1 MTDAGQRSASPSHA
15 TVDGHAFLSLR
26 ALAKTDGRTTAEY
39 LRLYALEGF
48 LVRLAISAYADD
60 LILKGG
66 VLLAAYALRR
76 PTADIDFA
84 IKNRSNEV
92 EEVRTLVIEIARI
105 QLSGDDDD
113 GLVFDVNAVT
123 AESIREEDEYSG
135 VRVTLRAKLA
145 TAVEPF
151 HVDVNV
157 GDPIWPAPNEIE
169 LPKLLG
175 GEIRLLGYPMTMVL
189 AEKAVTALQRSTAN
203 TRWRDF
209 GDIYQL
215 TGQHSYSAEAARGS
229 LAEVARFRDMEL
241 TPARL
246 TLEGFAELGQARYL
260 RWRNRLELGDRLPE
274 SFAEVLEALFAYMD
288 PLVTGDDV
296 LDTASWDPVTRSWDL
311 TPA

>member
-1 MTDAGQRSASPSHA
+1 MTDSGQRPASPSHA

-26 ALAKTDGRTTAEY
+26 ALAKKDGRTSAEY

-48 LVRLAISAYADD
+48 LARLNASAHADD
-60 LILKGG
+60 LVLKGG

-84 IKNRSNEV
+84 AQNRSNEV
-92 EEVRTLVIEIARI
+92 EEVRNLVIEIAQI
-105 QLSGDDDD
+105 QLAGNADD
-113 GLVFDVNAVT
+113 GLTFDTNTVT
-123 AESIREEDEYSG
+123 AELIREQNEYSG
-135 VRVTLRAKLA
+135 VRVSLRAHLA

-151 HVDVNV
+151 HIDVNV
-157 GDPIWPAPNEIE
+157 GDPIWPAPGEVL

-215 TGQHSYSAEAARGS
+215 TGRHSYTKVMARGA
-229 LAEVARFRDMEL
+229 LMEVARYRGVEL
-241 TPARL
+241 TALRPA
-246 TLEGFAELGQARYL
+246 LEGFAELGQTRYI
-260 RWRNRLELGDRLPE
+260 RWRDRLMLGDRLPD
-274 SFAEVLEALFAYMD
+274 SFAEVLDALFVYVD
-288 PLVTGDDV
+288 PLVFEDELSESAT
-296 LDTASWDPVTRSWDL
+296 WDPLRRSWI
-311 TPA
+311 

>member
-1 MTDAGQRSASPSHA
+1 MTDAGQRPASPSHA

-26 ALAKTDGRTTAEY
+26 ALAKTDGRATAEY

-48 LVRLAISAYADD
+48 LARLATSTHADD
-60 LILKGG
+60 LVLKGG

-84 IKNRSNEV
+84 AKNRSNEV
-92 EEVRTLVIEIARI
+92 EEVRALVTEITQIE
-105 QLSGDDDD
+105 LSGDDDD
-113 GLVFDVNAVT
+113 GLVFDVSAIT

-157 GDPIWPAPNEIE
+157 GDPIWPAPNEIQ

-209 GDIYQL
+209 GDVYQL
-215 TGQHSYSAEAARGS
+215 TGQHSYSADVARGS
-229 LAEVARFRDMEL
+229 LAEVARFRAVEL
-241 TPARL
+241 TPARIAL
-246 TLEGFAELGQARYL
+246 DGFAELGQDRYL
-260 RWRNRLELGDRLPE
+260 RWRDRLELGDRLPD
-274 SFAEVLEALFAYMD
+274 SFAEVLEALFAYVD
-288 PLVTGDDV
+288 PLVTPDEV
-296 LDTASWDPVTRSWDL
+296 LDTASWDPVSRSW
-311 TPA
+311 A

>member
-1 MTDAGQRSASPSHA
+1 MTEPGQRPASPSHA

-26 ALAKTDGRTTAEY
+26 ALAKTDGRATAEY

-48 LVRLAISAYADD
+48 LARLATSAHADD
-60 LILKGG
+60 LVLKGG

-84 IKNRSNEV
+84 AKNRSNEV
-92 EEVRTLVIEIARI
+92 EEIRALVIEIAHI

-113 GLVFDVNAVT
+113 GLVFDVGAVT

-157 GDPIWPAPNEIE
+157 GDPIWPAPNEIQ

-189 AEKAVTALQRSTAN
+189 AQKAVTALQRSTAN

-209 GDIYQL
+209 GDVYQL
-215 TGQHSYSAEAARGS
+215 TGQHSYSAEVARGS
-229 LAEVARFRDMEL
+229 PAEVARFRDVEL
-241 TPARL
+241 TPARI
-246 TLEGFAELGQARYL
+246 TLDGFAELGQDRYFS
-260 RWRNRLELGDRLPE
+260 WRNRLELSDRLSD
-274 SFAEVLEALFAYMD
+274 SFAEVLEALFAYVD
-288 PLVTGDDV
+288 PLVTLDEV
-296 LDTASWDPVTRSWDL
+296 LDTASWDPVSRSWG
-311 TPA
+311 